1 MIGVMCCTSMLRT
14 VFSHVRVSLRLLR
27 EPRVPLLLKTLPVLA
42 AAYVVSP
49 LDLVPDVLP
58 MSEGSAPD
66 VQAGQS
72 NVEPVREQR
81 PVGEVLGEAPVDGVI
96 NIARNQP
103 PVLQHFLDVGV

>member
-1 MIGVMCCTSMLRT
+1 MTRCTEGRAIIRSKCAETLAGSFIPSTRANY
-14 VFSHVRVSLRLLR
+14 VSCVCGLI
-27 EPRVPLLLKTLPVLA
+27 
-42 AAYVVSP
+42 
-49 LDLVPDVLP
+49 VPDVLP